1 MQVIYVII
9 LIYLLTKQF
18 PRLVFCALAGVRF
31 IYTQKFPISYTPWQT
46 EGRGNVMR
54 LVHQVQ
60 CTPILW
66 LFNIIIAR
74 VSAPTSFS
82 VFFISLGLRLNRWV
96 LIWGMFLH
104 AIYWSR
110 VFFSWLRFLVLFF
123 YARGKPSLAPIFFWP
138 MALPLFN
145 LPLGGPLSSFLRVA
159 IL

>member
-1 MQVIYVII
+1 MLLYLSIYSPNNFQDWFFVHLQV
-9 LIYLLTKQF
+9 
-18 PRLVFCALAGVRF
+18 CASF
-31 IYTQKFPISYTPWQT
+31 IHKNSRIAYTPWQT

-138 MALPLFN
+138 MALPPFN